1 MPLGG
6 KGRRNQR
13 MTVRKPI
20 RPKDTAGRKSARKRA
35 PGLISRHFSAV
46 VGGALIGVALLW
58 FAWLIAHQ
66 LNPGIPS
73 LTFPL
78 PGNLPANSANT
89 PADPLAAAGITLSSP
104 AQGQEPLLTRQ
115 QALLLVNEMEPQIAS
130 RAGGVDASYTL
141 FSYKG
146 SNPAVA
152 SSHGVPV
159 WLVHYTK
166 VSEPQPDTAADPHA
180 SSSHHDFYVFLDAN
194 SGRELL
200 AIWL

>member
-1 MPLGG
+1 MAIRKTTRS
-6 KGRRNQR
+6 KG
-13 MTVRKPI
+13 
-20 RPKDTAGRKSARKRA
+20 TAARKRP
-35 PGLISRHFSAV
+35 PGLPSRHFSAV

-78 PGNLPANSANT
+78 PGNLPANA

-115 QALLLVNEMEPQIAS
+115 QAILLVNEMETQVAS
-130 RAGGVDASYTL
+130 RANGVDASYTL

-166 VSEPQPDTAADPHA
+166 ISEPHPDTAADPHA